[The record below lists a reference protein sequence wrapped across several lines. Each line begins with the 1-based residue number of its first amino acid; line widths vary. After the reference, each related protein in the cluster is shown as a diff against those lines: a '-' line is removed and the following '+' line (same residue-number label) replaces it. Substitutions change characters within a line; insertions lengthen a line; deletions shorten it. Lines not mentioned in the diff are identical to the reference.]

1 MSEHTHAIVPDRRT
15 LVAGLAAAPI
25 LRVPMRSASMT
36 DHPMDTRS
44 APIIVFDVNETLLD
58 FDVLAPVFARIFG
71 DASALRTW
79 FNHVILYSEALTL
92 SGDYAD
98 SGTVGVAVLRMLA
111 QASGRTVT
119 PADLDELRRLS
130 AEMPT
135 YADTP
140 KALADL
146 RSAGYRL
153 VTLSNN
159 PAAAVEAQLTQ
170 AGIRPFFD
178 TLHSIDDR
186 VRRYKPALESYTDL
200 AASLDVAESD
210 LWLVSCHAFD
220 TLGAAAAGY
229 RTALVLR
236 PGNAPVA
243 LGRAPDIIADNLGAV
258 ADRIIQ
264 AGAGR
269 GLSPIRNPSAP

>member
-1 MSEHTHAIVPDRRT
+1 M
-15 LVAGLAAAPI
+15 AAASI
-25 LRVPMRSASMT
+25 LRVPTRSASLM
-36 DHPMDTRS
+36 DHPMDTRA

-58 FDVLAPVFARIFG
+58 FGVLVPVFDRIFG
-71 DASALRTW
+71 EPGALRTW

-92 SGDYAD
+92 SGEYAD

-111 QASGRTVT
+111 QASGRAVA
-119 PADLDELRRLS
+119 PADLDELRRIS

-146 RSAGYRL
+146 KSAGYRL

-200 AASLDVAESD
+200 AATLGVAPSD

-243 LGRAPDIIADNLGAV
+243 LGRAPGIVADDLSTV
-258 ADRIIQ
+258 ADRIVL

-269 GLSPIRNPSAP
+269 GPSPIRNPSAP